1 MPAMTAPPPRPLP
14 QRKQDTLDRL
24 THDADAWVASADRD
38 GNAYL
43 VPLSFLWD
51 GAAFTVATPESS
63 RTGRNLRSSARARLA
78 VGPTRDVI
86 LVDGVAEAFTLETV
100 PAELA
105 DAFAEKNWDPR
116 EETDRYAYFRI
127 TPRRIQAWREEN
139 ELAGRDLMRDG
150 RWLA

>member
-1 MPAMTAPPPRPLP
+1 MTAPPPRPWP

-24 THDADAWVASADRD
+24 GRDVDAWVATADRD
-38 GNAYL
+38 GRAYL

-51 GAAFTVATPESS
+51 GTAFTVATPESS
-63 RTGRNLRSSARARLA
+63 RTGRNLRSSGRARLA
-78 VGPTRDVI
+78 IGPTRDAV

-105 DAFAEKNWDPR
+105 DAFAEKHWDPR
-116 EETDRYAYFRI
+116 EETARYAYFRI

>member
-1 MPAMTAPPPRPLP
+1 MTAPPPRPP
-14 QRKQDTLDRL
+14 QERKQDTLARL
-24 THDADAWVASADRD
+24 SRDVDAWVASADRD
-38 GNAYL
+38 GHAYL

-63 RTGRNLRSSARARLA
+63 RTGRNLRSSGQARLA
-78 VGPTRDVI
+78 IGPTRDAV
-86 LVDGVAEAFTLETV
+86 LVDGVVEAFTLETV

-105 DAFAEKNWDPR
+105 QAFADRLWDPR
-116 EETDRYAYFRI
+116 GETARYAYFRI

>member
-1 MPAMTAPPPRPLP
+1 MTTPPPRPLE
-14 QRKQDTLDRL
+14 QRKHNTLARL
-24 THDADAWVASADRD
+24 NRDVDAWVATADRD
-38 GNAYL
+38 GHAYL

-63 RTGRNLRSSARARLA
+63 RTGRNLRSSGQARLA
-78 VGPTRDVI
+78 IGPTRDVV

-105 DAFAEKNWDPR
+105 DAFADKRWDPR
-116 EETDRYAYFRI
+116 EETARYAYFRI

>member
-1 MPAMTAPPPRPLP
+1 MTAPPRPLQ
-14 QRKQDTLDRL
+14 QRKQDTLARL
-24 THDADAWVASADRD
+24 GRDVDAWVATADRD

-51 GAAFTVATPESS
+51 GAAFTVTTPEAS
-63 RTGRNLRSSARARLA
+63 RTGSNLRSSGRARLA
-78 VGPTRDVI
+78 IGPTRDVV
-86 LVDGVAEAFTLETV
+86 LVDGVVEAFTLETV
-100 PAELA
+100 PADLA
-105 DAFAEKNWDPR
+105 DAFAEKLWDPR
-116 EETDRYAYFRI
+116 EEPARYAYFRI